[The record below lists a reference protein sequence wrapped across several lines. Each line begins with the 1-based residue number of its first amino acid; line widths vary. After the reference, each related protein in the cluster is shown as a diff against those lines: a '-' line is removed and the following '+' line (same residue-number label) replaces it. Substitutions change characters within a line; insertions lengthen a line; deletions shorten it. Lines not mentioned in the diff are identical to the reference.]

1 MVATC
6 ARAERSVRWPE
17 NGQRE
22 VRGVLSSNVLMQSR
36 TDLLMLNKGTTASAQ
51 ARQRDGV
58 DGPARV
64 RGRIH
69 TDFADETLV
78 AVSGLLED
86 DDVARH
92 ALERLDSAGEGVS
105 GAGARMRVACRC
117 RCRCG
122 WGEELKSLLS

>member
-1 MVATC
+1 
-6 ARAERSVRWPE
+6 
-17 NGQRE
+17 
-22 VRGVLSSNVLMQSR
+22 
-36 TDLLMLNKGTTASAQ
+36 MLNKGTTASAQ

-58 DGPARV
+58 DRQARV

-86 DDVARH
+86 DDVAGH

-105 GAGARMRVACRC
+105 GAGARMRVRA
-117 RCRCG
+117 G
-122 WGEELKSLLS
+122 VSVGVGEEELTETQILRATAR